1 MTNVIFMAGP
11 VQDSVTPTTFYG
23 KDHQA
28 NLTDEA
34 FVQQLILTGKAVP
47 LGARI
52 RGIYVAPIATTTAT
66 VNWIVDQACTAMVVN
81 YGTTTAYGSNQNAT
95 PAAGSGAIV
104 ANLTALTTGTLYHYR
119 ISVTVG
125 SYVTMTQDLTFRT
138 S

>member
-1 MTNVIFMAGP
+1 MSNVIFLADA
-11 VQDSVTPTTFYG
+11 QDSVTGTTFYG

-28 NLTDEA
+28 SITDEA
-34 FVQQLILTGKAVP
+34 FVQQLIKSGKAAL
-47 LGARI
+47 LGASI

-66 VNWIVDQACTAMVVN
+66 VNWTVDQACTGMVVN

-95 PAAGSGAIV
+95 PASGSGAIV

-125 SYVTMTQDLTFRT
+125 TYTSLTPDLTFRT
-138 S
+138 L

>member
-1 MTNVIFMAGP
+1 MSNIIFLADA
-11 VQDSVTPTTFYG
+11 QDASTATTFYG

-28 NLTDEA
+28 SITDES
-34 FVQQLILTGKAVP
+34 FVQSLIKSGKAAL
-47 LGARI
+47 LGASI

-66 VNWIVDQACTAMVVN
+66 VNWTVDQACTGMVVN

-95 PAAGSGAIV
+95 PASGSGAIV

-125 SYVTMTQDLTFRT
+125 TYTSLTPDLTFRT
-138 S
+138 L